1 MLSDEQWDRMGD
13 GIKAGRYNLLL
24 GAGVSR
30 DSCNATT
37 GIGYPTGTG
46 LAAEFA
52 AAIPGMRADAS
63 LSRLRKAMKP
73 EQVRPLITERFTPST
88 PGPTVKAL
96 AGFRWKRV
104 FTLNVDDAL
113 ESAYEAR
120 SSPTQTLSPYNHDA
134 LFESEH
140 NASILPVVHLHGWAR
155 EPEKDYVFGLAEYAR
170 NMARNNVWGHILSD
184 LIRSEPFI
192 VMGTLLD
199 EPDLAFFLAQREDVR
214 PRRDIPPSILVE
226 PDADAATDVD
236 CQNYR
241 LELFKGPALDFLN
254 DLGRRFPVRPS
265 VADALEE
272 NLGDIS
278 QLPVEPIRLAE
289 FNADF
294 ERVPLDAAIGRDG
307 GANFAYGH
315 QATWADIRN
324 GRDLDRVETTE
335 IQRHAVAAN
344 GFKLLM
350 VAGGPG
356 AGKSTTLRRVAW
368 SLAQTGVTCLLA
380 RSVGRIRVDSAVAV
394 LERMD
399 GPRYVFVD
407 NLADNIAE
415 VAALRD
421 RLRDKEVILVGA
433 EREYRLGHIERFL
446 GKGVI
451 TAMPLGPVGIDMAER
466 LMESYRTLGLAA
478 PQGADR
484 IRSPISNEL
493 VAIACCRILNNYEP
507 LGSIIDKSLR
517 HRPEDVDSYVFA
529 ALAAFCHR
537 RGIELD
543 VIAGRFPD
551 YKVDL
556 QIEADGPLPLK
567 LDTMFD
573 VDLVTPA
580 NEAVSTSVLGQFANR
595 EPVRML
601 NLFVN
606 LAMAIAPRVNLRTM
620 AAGEPSARIASRL
633 FDYDEVVKPLLGR
646 KEAGNFYDAT
656 KRAWDWNSRYWH
668 QRAQHRMDLAGSE
681 HDPVR
686 RREHAD
692 IAVQHARFAGTIE
705 RHHQFT
711 KTTLGR
717 MLFGRMEV
725 LGVGS
730 AADLAEAIT
739 VLGEAIAIE
748 RDRRR
753 PTVHPFMTL
762 FTGVARALG
771 MGAVLSP
778 DQRQV
783 VGSQIDKAVDEF
795 PRDPEMREEA
805 GRLRRLL

>member
-1 MLSDEQWDRMGD
+1 MLSAEQWIRVGD

-30 DSCNATT
+30 DSCNAVT
-37 GIGYPTGTG
+37 GAAYPTGTG

-88 PGPTVKAL
+88 PGVTVQAL

-113 ESAYEAR
+113 ERAYETRAL
-120 SSPTQTLSPYNHDA
+120 PVQAVKTYNHDA

-140 NASILPVVHLHGWAR
+140 NLGVLPVIHLHGWAR

-199 EPDLAFFLAQREDVR
+199 EPDLAFFLAQREEVR
-214 PRRDIPPSILVE
+214 PRGDIPPSILVE
-226 PDADAATDVD
+226 PGADPATDID
-236 CQNYR
+236 CENYQ
-241 LELFKGPALDFLN
+241 LELYKGPALEFL
-254 DLGRRFPVRPS
+254 DEVARRFPVRPS
-265 VADALEE
+265 VADAVEE

-278 QLPVEPIRLAE
+278 QLPVEPIRMAE

-294 ERVPLDAAIGRDG
+294 ERVPLDAGADRDG
-307 GANFAYGH
+307 GPNFAYGH
-315 QATWADIRN
+315 QATWTDIRN
-324 GRDLDRVETTE
+324 GRDIERIEASD
-335 IQRHAVAAN
+335 IQRKIVAA
-344 GFKLLM
+344 GKARLA
-350 VAGGPG
+350 VIAGGPG
-356 AGKSTTLRRVAW
+356 SGKSTTLRRIAW
-368 SLAQTGVTCLLA
+368 SLAQAGVPCLWA
-380 RSVGRIRVDSAVAV
+380 RSVGRVRVASAVAV
-394 LERMD
+394 LERME
-399 GPRYVFVD
+399 GLRYVFVD

-415 VAALRD
+415 VASMRE
-421 RLRDKEVILVGA
+421 RMKDKDVVVIGA
-433 EREYRLGHIERFL
+433 ERDYRLGHVERVL
-446 GKGVI
+446 GKGII
-451 TAMPLGPVGIDMAER
+451 TPMQLGPVGGGMAGE
-466 LMESYRTLGLAA
+466 LMEAYRSLGLAA
-478 PQGADR
+478 PLGADL
-484 IRSPISNEL
+484 IRSPLANEL
-493 VAIACCRILNNYEP
+493 VAIACCRILNDYEP
-507 LGSIIDKSLR
+507 LASIVDKSFR
-517 HRPEDVDSYVFA
+517 HRPEDVDCYVFA

-556 QIEADGPLPLK
+556 QIEGDGPLPLK
-567 LDTMFD
+567 LESVFD

-580 NEAVSTSVLGQFANR
+580 NEAVSTSVIGRFANR
-595 EPVRML
+595 EPARML
-601 NLFVN
+601 NLFVD
-606 LAMAIAPRVNLRTM
+606 LATAIAPRVNLRTM
-620 AAGEPSARIASRL
+620 TAGEPSARIASRL

-646 KEAGNFYDAT
+646 EVSGDFYDAT

-668 QRAQHRMDLAGSE
+668 QRAQHRMDLAAAE
-681 HDPVR
+681 NDPAR

-705 RHHQFT
+705 PRHQFT

-725 LGVGS
+725 LGAGNV
-730 AADLAEAIT
+730 ADLAEAIIA
-739 VLGEAIAIE
+739 LGDAIAIE
-748 RDRRR
+748 RDHRRS
-753 PTVHPFMTL
+753 TVHPFMTL
-762 FTGVARALG
+762 FTGVTRAVE

-783 VGSQIDKAVDEF
+783 IRTQIEKAVDGF
-795 PRDPEMREEA
+795 PRDTELREKA
-805 GRLRRLL
+805 GKLRNLL